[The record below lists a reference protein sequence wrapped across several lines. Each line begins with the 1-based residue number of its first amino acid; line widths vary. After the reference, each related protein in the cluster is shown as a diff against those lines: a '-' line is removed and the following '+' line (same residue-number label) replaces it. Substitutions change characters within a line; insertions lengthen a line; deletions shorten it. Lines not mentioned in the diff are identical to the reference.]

1 MDTAGIRK
9 TNDEVEKIGVER
21 SINNIS
27 NAELIIALFDDSR
40 TFDDQDQ
47 KILDLIEGKK
57 TIILINKIDLG
68 KKFN

>member
-57 TIILINKIDLG
+57 DNYINKQ
-68 KKFN
+68 N

>member
-57 TIILINKIDLG
+57 TIILINKLTLEKI
-68 KKFN
+68 